1 MGFLARRVKHRPVAV
16 LIYHVT
22 GGRAR
27 LGDSDGLGLPPIT
40 DEAIPHIRGELSGF
54 ATLIPLHDPVTL
66 PVGDRV
72 QQASFR
78 LRVKRFLHLLID
90 PLDQWYFCCNR
101 KKLN

>member
-1 MGFLARRVKHRPVAV
+1 MWLSARRVKHRPVSV
-16 LIYHVT
+16 LIYRVM

-27 LGDSDGLGLPPIT
+27 LGDSDGLRIPPIT

-72 QQASFR
+72 QQANFR
-78 LRVKRFLHLLID
+78 FRVKLLPHPLSDPQGPILFLLLEKI
-90 PLDQWYFCCNR
+90 N
-101 KKLN
+101 